1 MLSLVKASPWHRRQG
16 PTAQES
22 EAGGVLEA
30 GTQPP
35 ELGEAIDSNPW
46 HRLLAGS
53 THEHAR
59 HSLRK
64 PDQDFVRLP
73 GTTFVDQYMG
83 YVTILAALAPVAF
96 VVTEASR
103 WVDDLSVGRAEVQL
117 SIAGSRS
124 RGVLDWAL
132 SAVAGIIVVSLAL
145 TAGCMVGAASAGV
158 ELRADSLMRTTAA
171 AILLGSAIC
180 GVALLAVVVFRSGFA
195 IGALAAA
202 LGVGFLLRCWR
213 PCSDGRLGW
222 FACHPPTLSGRH
234 MRLY

>member
-1 MLSLVKASPWHRRQG
+1 MRP
-16 PTAQES
+16 
-22 EAGGVLEA
+22 AGSWRPELNH
-30 GTQPP
+30 P
-35 ELGEAIDSNPW
+35 ELGEAINSNPW
-46 HRLLAGS
+46 LRLLAGS

-73 GTTFVDQYMG
+73 GTTFVDQYTG

-103 WVDDLSVGRAEVQL
+103 RVDLSAGRVEVQL

-124 RGVLDWAL
+124 RVVLEWAL

-145 TAGCMVGAASAGV
+145 IAGCMVGAASAGV

-202 LGVGFLLRCWR
+202 LGVGFFVSVLAPVFRW
-213 PCSDGRLGW
+213 SAWVVRLS
-222 FACHPPTLSGRH
+222 PSTLSGRH
-234 MRLY
+234 MRLYLDLPASRSWRRLP

>member
-1 MLSLVKASPWHRRQG
+1 
-16 PTAQES
+16 
-22 EAGGVLEA
+22 
-30 GTQPP
+30 
-35 ELGEAIDSNPW
+35 
-46 HRLLAGS
+46 
-53 THEHAR
+53 
-59 HSLRK
+59 
-64 PDQDFVRLP
+64 
-73 GTTFVDQYMG
+73 MG

-124 RGVLDWAL
+124 RVVLEWAL

-195 IGALAAA
+195 IGALAGA
-202 LGVGFLLRCWR
+202 LGVGFFASVLAPVFRWPAWVVRLSPSDAFGTPYAAVPRPSGIALLAALAVIGASGAALVSRR
-213 PCSDGRLGW
+213 RSS
-222 FACHPPTLSGRH
+222 LS
-234 MRLY
+234 

>member
-1 MLSLVKASPWHRRQG
+1 
-16 PTAQES
+16 
-22 EAGGVLEA
+22 
-30 GTQPP
+30 
-35 ELGEAIDSNPW
+35 
-46 HRLLAGS
+46 LLAGS

-73 GTTFVDQYMG
+73 GTTFVDQYTG

-103 WVDDLSVGRAEVQL
+103 WVDLSAGRVEVQL

-124 RGVLDWAL
+124 RVVLEWAL

-145 TAGCMVGAASAGV
+145 IAGCMVGAASAGV

-171 AILLGSAIC
+171 
-180 GVALLAVVVFRSGFA
+180 
-195 IGALAAA
+195 
-202 LGVGFLLRCWR
+202 LGVGFFVSVLAPVFRW
-213 PCSDGRLGW
+213 SAWVVRLS
-222 FACHPPTLSGRH
+222 PSTLSGRH
-234 MRLY
+234 MRLYLDLPASRSWRRLP